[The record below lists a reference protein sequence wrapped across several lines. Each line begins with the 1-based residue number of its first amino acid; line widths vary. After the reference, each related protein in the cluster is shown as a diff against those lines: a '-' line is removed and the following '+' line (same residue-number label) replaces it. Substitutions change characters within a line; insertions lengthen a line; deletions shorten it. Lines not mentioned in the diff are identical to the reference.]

1 MRAER
6 VEWFEKRDPFLPEIL
21 ELLEL
26 GVFLPLRIKDS
37 ENRQVV
43 IIRTAVH
50 NPKLHKQND
59 VLKVSKMVLDLL
71 IDMYEE
77 ISIYGIRAIFD
88 MKGVGLGHALQMT
101 PTIIKR

>member
-6 VEWFEKRDPFLPEIL
+6 VEWFEKRDPSLPEIL
-21 ELLEL
+21 ELLDL
-26 GVFLPLRIKDS
+26 GVFLPLMNKDS
-37 ENRQVV
+37 DNRQVV
-43 IIRTAVH
+43 IIRTAIH

-59 VLKVSKMVLDLL
+59 VLKVSKMVLDFL
-71 IDMYEE
+71 IDKNEE